1 MTELRRALGDSAA
14 DPIFIRTAHRRGYAF
29 CAAAE
34 TVDQPR
40 DAARSFLL
48 VGDRRLAVRDGET
61 IVGRDEGCDIRQDDP
76 SVSRRH
82 ARFLVQDDLITVE
95 DLSST
100 NGTLVN
106 GRKKR
111 GAVSLQPGDTIRI
124 GSVKARLDAPHVTR
138 SGKTVRLPG
147 R

>member
-1 MTELRRALGDSAA
+1 VAES
-14 DPIFIRTAHRRGYAF
+14 
-29 CAAAE
+29 AE
-34 TVDQPR
+34 TR
-40 DAARSFLL
+40 EDARFFL
-48 VGDRRLAVRDGET
+48 VIGDKRVPLRVGET
-61 IVGRDEGCDIRQDDP
+61 IAGRDEGCGVLLDEP

-82 ARFLVQDDLITVE
+82 ARFIVDGDSVSVE
-95 DLSST
+95 DLQST

-106 GRKKR
+106 GRKKA
-111 GAVSLQPGDTIRI
+111 GAVPLQAGDTIKI